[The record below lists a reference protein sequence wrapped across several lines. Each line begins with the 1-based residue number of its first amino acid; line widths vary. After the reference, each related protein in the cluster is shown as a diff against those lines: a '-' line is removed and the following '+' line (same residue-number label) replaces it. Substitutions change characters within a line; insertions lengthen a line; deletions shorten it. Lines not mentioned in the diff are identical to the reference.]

1 MMTKQIK
8 ISLSRGH
15 KVVERLTRE
24 IDSLN
29 STLIELT
36 RPVTVSVPAEIDQI
50 SAISF
55 KIENTLKIRE
65 ELYAALEVVR
75 SKIAKKNASSGI
87 QELLSERSILT
98 NRKNSLNQ
106 IIINFQ
112 ANNSSRSS
120 VSVLPNNKQL
130 VEDYFKRME
139 KAEVLNAVKVSV
151 VNEEL
156 TAKFTTELK
165 EVQFK
170 LDELSDKIN
179 NVNAR
184 STISFELSEEV
195 ATKIG
200 L

>member
-15 KVVERLTRE
+15 KIVERLTRE

-50 SAISF
+50 SDISV
-55 KIENTLKIRE
+55 KIENNLKIRE
-65 ELYAALEVVR
+65 ELYAVLEVVR

-98 NRKNSLNQ
+98 NRKNSLSQ

>member
-50 SAISF
+50 SAISV

-98 NRKNSLNQ
+98 NRKTSLNQ

-112 ANNSSRSS
+112 ANTSSRSS

-139 KAEVLNAVKVSV
+139 KAEVLNVVKVSV

-156 TAKFTTELK
+156 ITKFTIEL
-165 EVQFK
+165 EDVQFK

>member
-15 KVVERLTRE
+15 KIVERLTRE

-36 RPVTVSVPAEIDQI
+36 RPVTVSVPAEIDKI
-50 SAISF
+50 SDISV

-65 ELYAALEVVR
+65 ELYSALEVVR

-112 ANNSSRSS
+112 ANTSSRSS

-139 KAEVLNAVKVSV
+139 KAEVLNVVKVSV

-156 TAKFTTELK
+156 ITKFTIEL
-165 EVQFK
+165 EDVQFK

-184 STISFELSEEV
+184 STISFELSEDV

>member
-15 KVVERLTRE
+15 KIVERLTRE

-50 SAISF
+50 FDISV
-55 KIENTLKIRE
+55 KIENNLKIRE

-98 NRKNSLNQ
+98 NRKNSLSQ

>member
-15 KVVERLTRE
+15 KIVERLTRE

-36 RPVTVSVPAEIDQI
+36 RPVTVSVPAEVEQI
-50 SAISF
+50 SAVNVKISDS
-55 KIENTLKIRE
+55 LKIRKD
-65 ELYAALEVVR
+65 LYSALEVVR

-98 NRKNSLNQ
+98 NRKHSLNQ

-112 ANNSSRSS
+112 ANTSSRSS

-151 VNEEL
+151 VNDEL
-156 TAKFTTELK
+156 TTTFNNELK
-165 EVQFK
+165 DVQFK

-184 STISFELSEEV
+184 STISFELSEDI
-195 ATKIG
+195 AIKIG

>member
-8 ISLSRGH
+8 ISLSREH
-15 KVVERLTRE
+15 KIVERLTRE

-50 SAISF
+50 SDISV
-55 KIENTLKIRE
+55 KIENNLKIRE

-98 NRKNSLNQ
+98 NRKNSLSQ

>member
-15 KVVERLTRE
+15 KIVERLTRE
-24 IDSLN
+24 IDLLN

-36 RPVTVSVPAEIDQI
+36 RPVTVSVPAEIDKI
-50 SAISF
+50 SDISV
-55 KIENTLKIRE
+55 KIENTLKTRE
-65 ELYAALEVVR
+65 ELYSALEVVR

-112 ANNSSRSS
+112 ANTSSRSS

-139 KAEVLNAVKVSV
+139 KAEVLNVVKVSV

-156 TAKFTTELK
+156 ITKFTIEL
-165 EVQFK
+165 EDVQFK

>member
-50 SAISF
+50 SAISV

-75 SKIAKKNASSGI
+75 SKIAKKNANSGI

-112 ANNSSRSS
+112 ANTSSRSS

-139 KAEVLNAVKVSV
+139 KAEVLNVVKVSV

-156 TAKFTTELK
+156 TTKFTIEL
-165 EVQFK
+165 EDVQFK